1 MIGLGEE
8 VGNSNLPSS
17 SLMSTVAVGAMM
29 SRSAIPPPEIICP
42 KNLSVPST
50 KASLVIGT
58 SITVSVLPGGNVI
71 GMALA

>member
-1 MIGLGEE
+1 MIGLEEE

-17 SLMSTVAVGAMM
+17 SLMSTVAVGAVMVKSSM
-29 SRSAIPPPEIICP
+29 PSPEIIRP

-58 SITVSVLPGGNVI
+58 SITVSKLPEGNMM

>member
-1 MIGLGEE
+1 
-8 VGNSNLPSS
+8 
-17 SLMSTVAVGAMM
+17 MSTVAVGAVMFKL
-29 SRSAIPPPEIICP
+29 SIPPPEIIRP

-71 GMALA
+71 GMALASAIPV